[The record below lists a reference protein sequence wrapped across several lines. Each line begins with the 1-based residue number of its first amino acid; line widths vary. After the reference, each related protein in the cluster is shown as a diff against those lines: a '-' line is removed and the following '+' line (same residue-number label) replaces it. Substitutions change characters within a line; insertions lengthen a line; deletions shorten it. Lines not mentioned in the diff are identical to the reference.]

1 MVDSHLSWRYHID
14 YISSKISKGEGII
27 ARLRH
32 FVPTSTLL
40 RLYRSLTELYI
51 SYGLTAWGQ
60 AASSNLNKVLMLQK
74 RALRLMYFSDSRAHA
89 IPLFVRSGVL
99 PLNMLYFKYT
109 AIVMH
114 DITNDCAPS
123 KISELFIHSDQI
135 HSHYTRF
142 SAAGNF
148 HVQRS
153 RLNQLL
159 LSFSRSGARIWNK
172 IPRKLREQNKTPFKH
187 KLHKLLFLVFM

>member
-1 MVDSHLSWRYHID
+1 MGTSC
-14 YISSKISKGEGII
+14 KIEFEQS
-27 ARLRH
+27 
-32 FVPTSTLL
+32 FT
-40 RLYRSLTELYI
+40 
-51 SYGLTAWGQ
+51 
-60 AASSNLNKVLMLQK
+60 LQK
-74 RALRLMYFSDSRAHA
+74 RALWLMYFSDSRAHA

-109 AIVMH
+109 AILMH
-114 DITNDCAPS
+114 NITTDYAPS
-123 KISELFIHSDQI
+123 KISELFICSDQI
-135 HSHYTRF
+135 HSQYTRF

-172 IPRKLREQNKTPFKH
+172 IPLKLREQNKTPFKH
-187 KLHKLLFLVFM
+187 KLHKLLLKVLETEEVYVDISAITHSSLNSLFV